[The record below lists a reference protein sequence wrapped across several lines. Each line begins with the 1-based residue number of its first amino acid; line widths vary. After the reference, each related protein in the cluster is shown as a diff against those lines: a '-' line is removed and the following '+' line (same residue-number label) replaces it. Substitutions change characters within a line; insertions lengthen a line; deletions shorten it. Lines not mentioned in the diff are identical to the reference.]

1 MIESN
6 VSGPMHSASHMTEW
20 TRCPHCGAV
29 AEIRRRVVLQSTA
42 GPVEHVDVICVARH
56 IFLLPTAML
65 DRAADPSPVLPSLY
79 PHASAVLP
87 GELF

>member
-6 VSGPMHSASHMTEW
+6 VSGPMQSASHTTEW
-20 TRCPHCGAV
+20 TRCPQCGAV

-42 GPVEHVDVICVARH
+42 GPVEHVDVICVTRH
-56 IFLLPTAML
+56 IFLLPIAML
-65 DRAADPSPVLPSLY
+65 DQSADTSPVLPPLY

-87 GELF
+87 GELL